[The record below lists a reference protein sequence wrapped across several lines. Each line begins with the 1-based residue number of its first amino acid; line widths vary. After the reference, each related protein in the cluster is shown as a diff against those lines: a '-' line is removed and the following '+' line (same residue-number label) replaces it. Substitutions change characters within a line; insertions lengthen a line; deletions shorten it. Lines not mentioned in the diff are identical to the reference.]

1 MSEIDDEVK
10 SREDFESS
18 EDEDV
23 KAVMPPSDVVSFNE
37 MRSCADLFRM
47 YKKGILEIR
56 PDFQRGIVWKTNE
69 MSLFVDSLI
78 KQLPIPSLC
87 VSLDSS
93 TGKRMVIDGLQRI
106 WTIIRFLDSEK
117 DDWRI
122 SNTEGVDARIAGKT
136 VSTVKK
142 EQIRL
147 CQILEDV
154 TLPINTIRCD
164 YSDNT
169 HMEYLFQIFSRLNSG
184 GRRLLGQEI
193 RNCVFQGSLN
203 TFLKAY
209 VHTEKWLSF
218 VDHKS
223 EEVDKYR
230 FGNEERVLRFM
241 AFYDRW
247 ESYSSSLVRFLNSYM
262 RDNRDICT
270 EDIVKW
276 QRLLNDSLD
285 VVSRIQAK
293 KETRKNWNVM
303 ECVLVGIS
311 KNINAMRNA
320 SAESVTERFNELI
333 ASPEY
338 TERMKEGVLHGTK
351 VRDRIDMAIRYF
363 A

>member
-18 EDEDV
+18 DDEDV

-47 YKKGILEIR
+47 YKKGILDIR
-56 PDFQRGIVWKTNE
+56 PDFQRGIVWKTKE

-106 WTIIRFLDSEK
+106 WTIIRFLDSENG
-117 DDWRI
+117 DWKI
-122 SNTEGVDARIAGKT
+122 SNTEGVDSRIAGKS
-136 VSTVKK
+136 VSTIKK
-142 EQIRL
+142 EQTRL

-164 YSDNT
+164 YNDNT

-203 TFLKAY
+203 TFLKSY
-209 VHTEKWLSF
+209 VHTDKWLSF

-223 EEVDKYR
+223 EEIDKYR

-247 ESYSSSLVRFLNSYM
+247 QSYSSSLVRFLNSYM
-262 RDNRDICT
+262 SENREMSI
-270 EDIVKW
+270 EDVIKW
-276 QRLLNDSLD
+276 QSLLNDSLD

-303 ECVLVGIS
+303 ECALVGIA
-311 KNINAMRNA
+311 KNIDTMRNEV
-320 SAESVTERFNELI
+320 AERVTERFNALI
-333 ASPEY
+333 GTTEY

-351 VRDRIDMAIRYF
+351 VRDRIEMAIRYF

>member
-1 MSEIDDEVK
+1 MSEIEDEVK

-18 EDEDV
+18 GDEDV

-47 YKKGILEIR
+47 YKKGVLDIR

-106 WTIIRFLDSEK
+106 WTIIRFLDAENG
-117 DDWRI
+117 DWKI
-122 SNTEGVDARIAGKT
+122 SKSEGVDERIAGMS
-136 VSTVKK
+136 VSAIKK
-142 EQIRL
+142 GQPRL
-147 CQILEDV
+147 YQALEDV
-154 TLPINTIRCD
+154 TLPINTIRCN
-164 YSDNT
+164 YNDNT

-203 TFLKAY
+203 SFLKDY
-209 VHTEKWLSF
+209 VHSEKWLSF
-218 VDHKS
+218 VEHKS

-241 AFYDRW
+241 AFYERW
-247 ESYSSSLVRFLNSYM
+247 ESYSSSLVRFLNAYM
-262 RDNRDICT
+262 RDNREMDV
-270 EDIVKW
+270 EDLRKW
-276 QRLLNDSLD
+276 QMLLNDVLD
-285 VVSRIQAK
+285 VVSKIQGK

-303 ECVLVGIS
+303 ECVLVGIA
-311 KNINAMRNA
+311 KNIDKIRGADSNEITR
-320 SAESVTERFNELI
+320 RFNVLL
-333 ASPEY
+333 ATTEY

-351 VRDRIDMAIRYF
+351 VRDRIDMAIRQF

>member
-1 MSEIDDEVK
+1 MPEIEDEVK

-18 EDEDV
+18 ADEDAR
-23 KAVMPPSDVVSFNE
+23 AVMPPPDVVSFNE
-37 MRSCADLFRM
+37 MRSCAEIYRM
-47 YKKGILEIR
+47 YKKGVLDIR

-106 WTIIRFLDSEK
+106 WTIIRFLDSENSNWK
-117 DDWRI
+117 I
-122 SNTEGVDARIAGKT
+122 SNTDGVDERIAGKA
-136 VSTVKK
+136 VSVIKQ
-142 EQIRL
+142 EQPRL
-147 CQILEDV
+147 YQILEDV
-154 TLPINTIRCD
+154 TLPINTIRCN
-164 YSDNT
+164 YNDNM

-203 TFLKAY
+203 TFLKEY
-209 VHTEKWLSF
+209 VRTEKWLAF

-223 EEVDKYR
+223 DEVDKYR
-230 FGNEERVLRFM
+230 FGNEERVLRFI
-241 AFYDRW
+241 AFCDKW
-247 ESYSSSLVRFLNSYM
+247 KSYSSSLMRFLNAYM
-262 RDNRDICT
+262 RDNREMGV
-270 EDIVKW
+270 EDIAKW
-276 QRLLNDSLD
+276 QILLNDTLD
-285 VVSRIQAK
+285 VVSRVQGK

-303 ECVLVGIS
+303 ECVLVGIA
-311 KNINAMRNA
+311 KNIDNMRGANAN
-320 SAESVTERFNELI
+320 EVTSRFNTLI
-333 ASPEY
+333 ATPEY

-351 VRDRIDMAIRYF
+351 VRDRIEKAIRHF